1 MTEMV
6 PSNKTHFEFKNKM
19 QALQRSM
26 RTPLVPLFK
35 LADKIHKIKVAVED
49 ILDVWEAVG
58 VPDNDARAR
67 FEG

>member
-6 PSNKTHFEFKNKM
+6 PSNNTHFEFKIKM

-26 RTPLVPLFK
+26 RTSLVPLFK

>member
-6 PSNKTHFEFKNKM
+6 PSNNTHFEFKIKM

-26 RTPLVPLFK
+26 RTSLVPLFK
-35 LADKIHKIKVAVED
+35 LVDKIHKIKVAVED